1 MSVVDVINE
10 QDHIATSEETIINW
24 AQAALELLGFPEAQL
39 SVVLTDNAE
48 IQELNRDYLGRDK
61 PTNVISFPLL
71 EGEDCFGSHL
81 GDIVISAERAC
92 EEAVDT
98 DLSSL
103 ERLKQL
109 LVHGICHLTG
119 YNHEDVD
126 EATAQKMEAKEA
138 EILAALAAQA

>member
-10 QDHIATSEETIINW
+10 QEYIVITEETIVSW
-24 AQAALELLGFPEAQL
+24 AAAALELLGFAEAQL
-39 SVVLTDNAE
+39 SVVLTDNAA

-92 EEAVDT
+92 EEAEGGE
-98 DLSSL
+98 LAPL

-126 EATAQKMEAKEA
+126 EATALIMEAKEA
-138 EILAALAAQA
+138 EILAALAERA